1 MLGGKSVVTKK
12 PAIFLD
18 RDGTINELNGF
29 ISNYNQIRII
39 PGVATAIKTLKNLG
53 FLIIV
58 VTNQP
63 LIERGIISQAELE
76 EMHRALNSDLNKNG
90 GAVDAFLYCPHE
102 DSSKREIN
110 NTIDIC
116 RCRKPA
122 LGLIEEALRRF
133 QIDLSKSW
141 VIGDSW
147 RDVGLANNVGIKYFQ
162 IVEKSKNRNL
172 ESNQVYS
179 LEQAA
184 ILIESELELNE
195 I

>member
-1 MLGGKSVVTKK
+1 MLGGQPVVIQK

-29 ISNYNQIRII
+29 ISNYEQIKII
-39 PGVATAIKTLKNLG
+39 PNAAAAIKTLKNLG

-63 LIERGIISQAELE
+63 IIERGIINQAELE
-76 EMHRALNSDLNKNG
+76 EMHRILNSELDKDG

-122 LGLIEEALRRF
+122 PGLIEEALRRF
-133 QIDLSKSW
+133 DIDLSRSW

-147 RDVGLANNVGIKYFQ
+147 RDVGLANNVGVNYFQ
-162 IVEKSKNRNL
+162 IIGKSKNENL
-172 ESNQVYS
+172 ELNQVYS

-184 ILIESELELNE
+184 ILIERKLELNE

>member
-1 MLGGKSVVTKK
+1 VFIQK

-29 ISNYNQIRII
+29 ISNYNQIKII
-39 PGVATAIKTLKNLG
+39 PNAAKAIKTLKNLG

-63 LIERGIISQAELE
+63 LIERGVINQSELE
-76 EMHRALNSDLNKNG
+76 EMHRNLNNELDIDG

-102 DSSKREIN
+102 DSSKRESDNI
-110 NTIDIC
+110 IDIC
-116 RCRKPA
+116 KCRKPA
-122 LGLIEEALRRF
+122 PGLIEEALMRF
-133 QIDLSKSW
+133 HIDLSKSW

-147 RDVGLANNVGIKYFQ
+147 RDVGLANNVGINYFQ
-162 IVEKSKNRNL
+162 IVGKSKNRNL

-184 ILIESELELNE
+184 ILIESKLKLNE

>member
-1 MLGGKSVVTKK
+1 MVTKK

-39 PGVATAIKTLKNLG
+39 PSAAIAIRTLKNLG

-102 DSSKREIN
+102 DSLKREMN
-110 NTIDIC
+110 KKNDEC
-116 RCRKPA
+116 QCRKPA
-122 LGLIEEALRRF
+122 PGLIQEALRRF
-133 QIDLSKSW
+133 DIDLSKSW

-147 RDVGLANNVGIKYFQ
+147 RDVELANNVGIDYVQ
-162 IVEKSKNRNL
+162 IVEKL
-172 ESNQVYS
+172 ENKKIDLNQVYS

-184 ILIESELELNE
+184 TLVERKLKLDQIKNS
-195 I
+195 

>member
-1 MLGGKSVVTKK
+1 MLGGELVAIQK

-29 ISNYNQIRII
+29 ISNYDQIKII
-39 PGVATAIKTLKNLG
+39 PNAARAIKSLKNLG

-63 LIERGIISQAELE
+63 IIERGIISQAELE
-76 EMHRALNSDLNKNG
+76 EMHRNLNSELDKDG
-90 GAVDAFLYCPHE
+90 GSVDAFLYCPHE
-102 DSSKREIN
+102 DSSKREIK
-110 NTIDIC
+110 NTIEIC
-116 RCRKPA
+116 KCRKPA
-122 LGLIEEALRRF
+122 PGLVEEALRKF

-147 RDVGLANNVGIKYFQ
+147 RDVGLANNVGVNYFQ
-162 IVEKSKNRNL
+162 IVGKSKNKNL
-172 ESNQVYS
+172 ELNQVYS

-184 ILIESELELNE
+184 ILIKSKLKLNE